1 MWKGTIT
8 LEDKKMLK
16 KETIKYMLE
25 IVTKEIESL
34 RFFGYQDN
42 DPEIVK
48 LIMAKEELENCS
60 VLELDPLFI

>member
-1 MWKGTIT
+1 MEGD
-8 LEDKKMLK
+8 ENPGGKKMLK

>member
-1 MWKGTIT
+1 MWKGTRT

>member
-1 MWKGTIT
+1 MRP
-8 LEDKKMLK
+8 LEDEKMLK

-48 LIMAKEELENCS
+48 LIMAKEELENCG

>member
-1 MWKGTIT
+1 
-8 LEDKKMLK
+8 
-16 KETIKYMLE
+16 MLE

-48 LIMAKEELENCS
+48 LIMAKEELENCG